1 MATSGSDPQL
11 PKPSGLQGAVSSSRT
26 GAQSKLL
33 HSENERQS
41 PWSPFPMGQR
51 PKNTFRK
58 TSSYLLQQLIH
69 CSQESDADRDYE
81 DQEEGEG
88 EGEGKVEFEES
99 SESEMLNFEV
109 CLPPTPYPLAS
120 FSSGRTPHQ
129 PAAEPITRAPCL
141 QERLFL
147 TALRVPLSPSHFCY
161 SVSSPFA

>member
-1 MATSGSDPQL
+1 MATFGRDPQL
-11 PKPSGLQGAVSSSRT
+11 PKPSCLQGAVSSSRT

-33 HSENERQS
+33 HSEKERQFL
-41 PWSPFPMGQR
+41 WSPFPMGQR

-58 TSSYLLQQLIH
+58 TSSDLLQQLIH
-69 CSQESDADRDYE
+69 CYQESDVDRDYD

-99 SESEMLNFEV
+99 SESEMLKFEV
-109 CLPPTPYPLAS
+109 CLPPTPYPLTS

-129 PAAEPITRAPCL
+129 PAAEPIPRAPCL

-147 TALRVPLSPSHFCY
+147 TALRLPLSPSHFCY
-161 SVSSPFA
+161 PISSPFA